1 MKTPKERLTDLIRS
15 TFLGFIIAGIVMI
28 LVPEVKN
35 EIMLMYMALAGK
47 NGVEAAVKKQ

>member
-1 MKTPKERLTDLIRS
+1 MKTPKERMTDLIRS
-15 TFLGFIIAGIVMI
+15 TFIGFIVAGIVVI
-28 LVPEVKN
+28 IVPEVRN

>member
-15 TFLGFIIAGIVMI
+15 TFIGFIVASIVVI
-28 LVPEVKN
+28 IVPEVKN
-35 EIMLMYMALAGK
+35 EIMLMFMALAGK